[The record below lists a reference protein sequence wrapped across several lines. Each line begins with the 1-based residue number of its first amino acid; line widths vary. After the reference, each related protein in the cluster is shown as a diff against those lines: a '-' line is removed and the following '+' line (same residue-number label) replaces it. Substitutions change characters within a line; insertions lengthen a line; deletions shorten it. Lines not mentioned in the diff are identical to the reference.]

1 MVITWIGI
9 RDGSFEIEIWGW
21 GLRFDIKIKICHSQ
35 IKLCIMRI
43 GIRAWNFYLEIE
55 LWDLDKDRAMVTRNL
70 NRG

>member
-1 MVITWIGI
+1 
-9 RDGSFEIEIWGW
+9 
-21 GLRFDIKIKICHSQ
+21 
-35 IKLCIMRI
+35 MRI